1 MTKQEGK
8 VTSVMGQVVEIAFRS
23 EKPNIHDVLVIKND
37 PKIKLEVYSSTSSD
51 TFYCLVLTSM
61 SSIKRGDV
69 VVNTGEPVQFPVGDG
84 SLGRSVDLFGKPHDG
99 GPPLKDVSMAPIHK
113 KIIPDKTVVTTEIL
127 ETGIKVVDLFVPLI
141 KGEKMGLFG
150 GAGVGKTLLL
160 SEILN
165 NVVVSAKSHD
175 SISIYSGVGERARE
189 GFELYETL
197 KKTGAMK
204 YSSLVIGP
212 MGENPAFRFLSAYS
226 AVTLAEY
233 FRDSKNKNVLFFLDN
248 IFRFAQ
254 AGNELSI
261 LTNTI
266 PSEDGYQATL
276 ESEMANLHERLTS
289 RKSGVVTSIEAVY
302 VPADDLLDHGVQAIF
317 PYLDSV
323 LILSRDIYQQG
334 ILPAVDILESTSAAL
349 NPKVVGQLH
358 YDVALEAKSV
368 VKKSTSLERIVSLV
382 GEAELSAEDRIIFQR
397 GKKIKNYMTQRFF
410 VAASQKG
417 EPGKFVPV
425 RSTIADVKAILEGKW
440 DTVPEEKFLYVG
452 ALSELN
458 GGR

>member
-1 MTKQEGK
+1 MANIQGK
-8 VTSVMGQVVEIAFRS
+8 VVGVRGQVVEVSFVS
-23 EKPNIHDVLVIKND
+23 EKPSIHDVLVLKDN
-37 PKIKLEVYSSTSSD
+37 PNIKLEVYSSTSSD
-51 TFYCLVLTSM
+51 IFYCLTLTSM
-61 SSIKRGDV
+61 SSIKRGDLV
-69 VVNTGEPVQFPVGDG
+69 IDTGEPVQFPVGD
-84 SLGRSVDLFGKPHDG
+84 SLLGRSVDLFGNPHDG
-99 GPPLKDVSMAPIHK
+99 GPPVKNVSMAPIHK
-113 KIIPDKTVVTTEIL
+113 RIVSDNTVITNEIL

-165 NVVVSAKSHD
+165 NVVVSAKKHD
-175 SISIYSGVGERARE
+175 SVSIYSGVGERARE
-189 GFELYETL
+189 GFELYEAL
-197 KKTGAMK
+197 KKTGALQ

-226 AVTLAEY
+226 AVTLAEH
-233 FRDSKNKNVLFFLDN
+233 FRDNEQKNVLFFLDN

-289 RKSGVVTSIEAVY
+289 RKSGVLTSIEAVY

-323 LILSRDIYQQG
+323 LILSRDVYQQG

-349 NPKVVGQLH
+349 NPKVVGQAH

-382 GEAELSAEDRIIFQR
+382 GEAELSTEDRTIFQR
-397 GKKIKNYMTQRFF
+397 GRKIKNYMTQRFF
-410 VAASQKG
+410 VAANQKG
-417 EPGKFVPV
+417 EPGKYVPV
-425 RSTIADVKAILEGKW
+425 KSTISDVKSILDGKW
-440 DTVPEEKFLYVG
+440 DGVPEDKFLFIG
-452 ALSELN
+452 SLGEIN
-458 GGR
+458 GRQ